1 MSRICRTEE
10 YEVYQFCFRFELS
23 TQNFFISLQC
33 QHAISPVQNTMHIL
47 SHYKGYSVSGLCK
60 HLRTFLNKH
69 IGWVAKVGNNVL
81 SKKRLS
87 VEDYANSLSEGEIP
101 VDPLGL
107 LCIAR
112 NWHIHIAVFLKKGV
126 WTTRRDNSL
135 YNVRIYLLYTGGFTF
150 FDTCIQRRALS
161 PIFTPSDYENNNE
174 NNDENVS
181 NEKSTLDS
189 NAGSQGTGTKSGDQ
203 GGTSSC
209 GTKSGLG
216 STGTKSGVGSTRTKQ
231 TRRKRK
237 IHTLY
242 EGNQGSRPNPNQ
254 NQNKSLH
261 NPNHPNQDQAVP
273 QLTTLGVPCSL

>member
-1 MSRICRTEE
+1 MEE
-10 YEVYQFCFRFELS
+10 YKVYQFCFRFELS

-47 SHYKGYSVSGLCK
+47 SHYKGYCVSGLCK
-60 HLRTFLNKH
+60 HLRIFLNKH
-69 IGWVAKVGNNVL
+69 INWVGKVGKTVL
-81 SKKRLS
+81 SKKHIA

-112 NWHIHIAVFLKKGV
+112 NWHIHIGVFLKKGV

-161 PIFTPSDYENNNE
+161 PIFTSSDYKNNGENNGE
-174 NNDENVS
+174 NLS
-181 NEKSTLDS
+181 NQKSTGSDT
-189 NAGSQGTGTKSGDQ
+189 GSQGAGTKSGDE
-203 GGTSSC
+203 GGTKSSLAST

-216 STGTKSGVGSTRTKQ
+216 STCTKQ
-231 TRRKRK
+231 T
-237 IHTLY
+237 
-242 EGNQGSRPNPNQ
+242 
-254 NQNKSLH
+254 SL
-261 NPNHPNQDQAVP
+261 QAKKYI
-273 QLTTLGVPCSL
+273 PCTKETKEVD

>member
-1 MSRICRTEE
+1 M
-10 YEVYQFCFRFELS
+10 S

-33 QHAISPVQNTMHIL
+33 QHAVSPVQNTMHIL

-60 HLRTFLNKH
+60 HLRTFLNRQ
-69 IGWVAKVGNNVL
+69 IDWVGKVGKTVL
-81 SKKRLS
+81 SKKGLA

-112 NWHIHIAVFLKKGV
+112 NWHIHICVFLKKGV

-150 FDTCIQRRALS
+150 FDTAIQRRALS
-161 PIFTPSDYENNNE
+161 PIFTPSDNE
-174 NNDENVS
+174 NNSENNGENVC

-189 NAGSQGTGTKSGDQ
+189 DAEQGTGMKSGGMSSSGTKSGL
-203 GGTSSC
+203 GSN

-216 STGTKSGVGSTRTKQ
+216 STHTKQ

-237 IHTLY
+237 NTY
-242 EGNQGSRPNPNQ
+242 TVMKET
-254 NQNKSLH
+254 KEV
-261 NPNHPNQDQAVP
+261 DQA
-273 QLTTLGVPCSL
+273 QTKTKTKACTQNTQTMNR

>member
-33 QHAISPVQNTMHIL
+33 QHAVSPVQNTMHIL

-69 IGWVAKVGNNVL
+69 IDWVGKVGKTVL
-81 SKKRLS
+81 SKKRLA

-112 NWHIHIAVFLKKGV
+112 NWHIHIAIFLKKGV

-161 PIFTPSDYENNNE
+161 PIFTPSDYENNGE
-174 NNDENVS
+174 NNGENVS

-189 NAGSQGTGTKSGDQ
+189 DAEQGTGTKSG
-203 GGTSSC
+203 GTS
-209 GTKSGLG
+209 L
-216 STGTKSGVGSTRTKQ
+216 
-231 TRRKRK
+231 
-237 IHTLY
+237 
-242 EGNQGSRPNPNQ
+242 
-254 NQNKSLH
+254 
-261 NPNHPNQDQAVP
+261 
-273 QLTTLGVPCSL
+273 